1 MKKIR
6 DFLNDKKDILIIGIF
21 IIFII
26 MLPYMNSETLVVGA
40 DYEYH
45 FTRIDSIKEGLKE
58 KIFPVKVHP
67 KMCNN
72 YGYGTGFFY
81 PNFFLYIPA
90 FLCLIGVDFVISY
103 KLFILL
109 MLIVMIVISY
119 ISFKDVLEDKKSAL
133 IALIIYTLS
142 NYITLQLYQRCAL
155 GEFLAAVFVPAAVAG
170 IYNYTHKSFDKPWL
184 IAIGFF
190 GVINSHLISTF
201 LCALYV
207 IVVFIFN
214 FKKSFKNIK
223 MFIKLLGV
231 AVLVAMMTAAYWG
244 PMFEQMAIADFNYEK
259 PWTTADKNDFGIYE
273 LFSKDENYYGI
284 AITIAL
290 PIMIFGLFNK
300 NGTKKSKLF
309 VIEFLI
315 LTYIMSSKGFWNV
328 TKPIMGIVQFKWR
341 FLGIATAIASIAIA
355 MILKEQCYK
364 RESNIKIITCV
375 VFAISIF
382 CFFYH
387 NTGLIILKK
396 EQVKNGL
403 YSLWNSIGGGTEYL
417 PLGFNVADTGI
428 QGCILTENF
437 EKIPYEKVYN
447 RFEFFVS
454 DKEQNILYVP
464 LLYYRGYV
472 ADITDEQGIV
482 SPLVVTE
489 SEKHLVEI
497 DTEGKKGKVRVWY
510 NGTRVQ
516 KISYLVSII
525 GYGFVLF
532 IITLKAI
539 KEKMKSRDD

>member
-1 MKKIR
+1 MERIRKI
-6 DFLNDKKDILIIGIF
+6 FSNKKDILIISF
-21 IIFII
+21 LIIFII
-26 MLPYMNSETLVVGA
+26 MLPYMNSENVVVGD

-45 FTRIDSIKEGLKE
+45 FTRIDSIKEGLQE
-58 KIFPVKVHP
+58 KTFPVKVHP

-90 FLCLIGVDFVISY
+90 FLCLIGMDFILAY

-109 MLIVMIVISY
+109 MLIVMIIISY
-119 ISFKDVLEDKKSAL
+119 ISFKDVLDDKVAAL
-133 IALIIYTLS
+133 IALIIYALS

-155 GEFLAAVFVPAAVAG
+155 GEFLAAAFVPAVVAG
-170 IYNYTHKSFDKPWL
+170 IYNYTHKGFDKPWL

-231 AVLVAMMTAAYWG
+231 AVLVAMMTTAYWG
-244 PMFEQMAIADFNYEK
+244 PMFEQMIIADFDYEK
-259 PWTTADKNDFGIYE
+259 TWTTADENDFGIYE
-273 LFSKDENYYGI
+273 LFSKDENGYGMTI
-284 AITIAL
+284 IIAL
-290 PIMIFGLFNK
+290 PIIIFGLFNG

-309 VIEFLI
+309 IIEFFI
-315 LTYIMSSKGFWNV
+315 LTYIMSSQWFWNV
-328 TKPIMGIVQFKWR
+328 TKPIMGVVQFKWR
-341 FLGIATAIASIAIA
+341 FLGIATAVVSIAIA
-355 MILKEQCYK
+355 LLLKEYSYK
-364 RESNIKIITCV
+364 KEKNSKIITGV
-375 VFAISIF
+375 VLVVSIF
-382 CFFYH
+382 SFFYH
-387 NTGLIILKK
+387 NTDLIIFNK
-396 EQVKNGL
+396 EQVKNSL
-403 YSLWNSIGGGTEYL
+403 YSLWFSIGGGTEYL

-428 QGCILTENF
+428 QGCVLTENF
-437 EKIPYEKVYN
+437 EKISCEKVYN

-482 SPLVVTE
+482 SSLVVTE

-497 DTEGKKGKVRVWY
+497 DTEGKIGKVRVWY

-525 GYGFVLF
+525 GFGLVLF